1 MAQSSAPPNGSSD
14 ATNCQRLNNQ
24 HQANTAQR
32 LKAWRGITAYHATA
46 WRGLGAMNK
55 SRVILPTA
63 QQSAPS
69 QHCPTAQG
77 LATAQ
82 QLPPIATAWHG
93 CNGLAWVQ

>member
-1 MAQSSAPPNGSSD
+1 
-14 ATNCQRLNNQ
+14 
-24 HQANTAQR
+24 
-32 LKAWRGITAYHATA
+32 
-46 WRGLGAMNK
+46 MNK

-82 QLPPIATAWHG
+82 QLPPIATAWRG
-93 CNGLAWVQ
+93 CNGLSGDLVRWIDGR